1 MKKILTLFML
11 CVSVLCNAQ
20 RPVGSWNIQPKLG
33 LNIATMTNDDTA
45 EIRPALTGGVEIE
58 YFATTNLTFS
68 LGALYS
74 QQGCKSK
81 SSGYK
86 GTIKMDYI
94 NIPLMV
100 NYYVANS
107 LALKVGIQ
115 PGFLINDK
123 VEVNVN
129 GVSAE
134 VGLEESLK
142 AVGYDANLKNVDVSI
157 PIGLSYEFN
166 NIQLDARYNLGLTKT
181 ISGVGIDPSKN
192 SVFQFTIGY
201 KLGLKKL

>member
-1 MKKILTLFML
+1 ML

-20 RPVGSWNIQPKLG
+20 RPAGSWNIQPKLG

-58 YFATTNLTFS
+58 YFATSNIAFS

-81 SSGYK
+81 SGGYK
-86 GTIKMDYI
+86 GTVKLDYI
-94 NIPLMV
+94 NIPIMV
-100 NYYVANS
+100 NYYVVKG

-123 VEVNVN
+123 IEVNAN
-129 GVSAE
+129 GISLEIGV
-134 VGLEESLK
+134 EESIK
-142 AVGYDANLKNVDVSI
+142 AAGYDAKLKNVDFSI
-157 PIGLSYEFN
+157 PIGISYEFN
-166 NIQLDARYNLGLTKT
+166 NVQIDARYNLCMMKTLSAVGLE
-181 ISGVGIDPSKN
+181 PSKN

-201 KLGLKKL
+201 KFGL